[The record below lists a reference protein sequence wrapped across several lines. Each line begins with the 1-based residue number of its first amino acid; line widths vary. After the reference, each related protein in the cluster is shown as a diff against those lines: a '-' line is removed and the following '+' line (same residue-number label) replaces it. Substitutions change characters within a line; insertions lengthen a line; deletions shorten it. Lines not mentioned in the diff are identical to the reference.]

1 MSWAVLGRGSDSG
14 LRTLNKGR
22 VGLPEF
28 LGPVGPLILPVSSP
42 HGPGP
47 PDPLL
52 TTMEFDL
59 AAAIDSTSKKP
70 QEAGQVRDPKHSPPK
85 VLGQSES
92 RAANKDLKDHGRS
105 DSSSSSSSS
114 DSDMEAKHGSTP
126 GKVKTPRVKKGKKKE
141 EKNKE
146 KKKEG
151 KKGEPH

>member
-1 MSWAVLGRGSDSG
+1 MSLAVLGRGSDSG

-28 LGPVGPLILPVSSP
+28 LGPAGPLILPVSSL

-59 AAAIDSTSKKP
+59 AAAVDSTSKKP

-85 VLGQSES
+85 VPGQSES
-92 RAANKDLKDHGRS
+92 RAANNLKQDHGRSS

-114 DSDMEAKHGSTP
+114 DSDKEEKHGSTP
-126 GKVKTPRVKKGKKKE
+126 GKVKTPRVKKEKKE

-146 KKKEG
+146 KKAG
-151 KKGEPH
+151 KKGKPH

>member
-1 MSWAVLGRGSDSG
+1 MSSAVLGRGSDSG

-28 LGPVGPLILPVSSP
+28 LGPAGPLILPVSSL

-59 AAAIDSTSKKP
+59 AAAVDSTSKKP

-85 VLGQSES
+85 VPGQSES
-92 RAANKDLKDHGRS
+92 RAANNLKDHGRSS

-114 DSDMEAKHGSTP
+114 DSDKEEKHGSTP
-126 GKVKTPRVKKGKKKE
+126 GKVKTPRVKEEKE

-146 KKKEG
+146 KKEG
-151 KKGEPH
+151 KKGKPH